1 MCHNVWFD
9 DISVRSIGDIAD
21 GITESAKSGIPVYV

>member
-9 DISVRSIGDIAD
+9 DISLHSIDDIAD
-21 GITESAKSGIPVYV
+21 RITESAKSGIPVFV